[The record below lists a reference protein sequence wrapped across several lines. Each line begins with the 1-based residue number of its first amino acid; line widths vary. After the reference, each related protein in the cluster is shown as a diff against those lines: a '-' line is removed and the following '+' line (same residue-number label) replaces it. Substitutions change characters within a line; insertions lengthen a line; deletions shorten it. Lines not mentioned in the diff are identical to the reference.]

1 MNTTIEKVTAD
12 KNKPLLVVIVG
23 PTAVGKTKYG
33 LALAQRFNSAIIS
46 GDSMQVYRQMDIG
59 TAKPSLE
66 ERGSIPHYLID
77 VKDAS
82 EPFTVADFQYMA
94 DEAITHITEQ
104 GRIPIIVGGT
114 GLYIESLIYG
124 FNLNP
129 VGSDERYREQLAEEA
144 QRYGNEVLHEKLKQ
158 VDPPSAA
165 RIHANDVRRV
175 IRALEVY
182 HLTGKPF
189 SDERRGKKKESFYK
203 LCLIGL
209 TMDRAMLY
217 KRIEERIDLMI
228 EQGLVDEVKQLLAQG
243 YTLEHTA
250 MQAIGYKE
258 IIRYLQGE
266 YDLDRAIYL
275 LKRDTR
281 RFAKRQLSWFRKM
294 EHIYWLDVSDAAH
307 FDSHL
312 ETLSGII
319 EARV

>member
-1 MNTTIEKVTAD
+1 MNTTTD
-12 KNKPLLVVIVG
+12 KEKPLLVVIVG
-23 PTAVGKTKYG
+23 PTAVGKTNYG
-33 LALAQRFNSAIIS
+33 LALSKRFKSAIIS

-66 ERGSIPHYLID
+66 EQAIVPHYLID
-77 VKDAS
+77 VKNADEA
-82 EPFTVADFQYMA
+82 FTVADFQDMA
-94 DEAITHITEQ
+94 GEAITHITEQ

-114 GLYIESLIYG
+114 GLYIESLIYD

-129 VGSDERYREQLAEEA
+129 VGSDEVYREQLAEEA
-144 QRYGNEVLHEKLKQ
+144 ERHGNEVLHRKLQQ
-158 VDPPSAA
+158 VDPLSAE
-165 RIHANDVRRV
+165 RIHPNDIRRV
-175 IRALEVY
+175 IRALEVH

-189 SDERRGKKKESFYK
+189 SDERRGKKKESIYK

-228 EQGLVDEVKQLLAQG
+228 EQGLVDEVKHLLSQG
-243 YTLEHTA
+243 YSLEHTA

-266 YDLDRAIYL
+266 YDLERAIYL

-294 EHIYWLDVSDAAH
+294 EHIHWLDVSDTER
-307 FDSHL
+307 FDSHVA
-312 ETLSGII
+312 TLSGII
-319 EARV
+319 EAHT